1 MRFSLPL
8 VLFVSAALWFSC
20 GTPEGKNIETS
31 TEEGKIQRVEVVN
44 PAERSFTAELLIT
57 GTAMPNQKVMLHA
70 MEGGYVK
77 SIVKDI
83 GDKVYKGTV
92 IAELDNPELY
102 REMER
107 LSALSKAKKAIYD
120 RLKASIAQTP
130 DLTPPQVLEE
140 AEAEYLAANAELKGV
155 QDRVAFLRIT
165 APFTGIITQRFVDLG
180 ALVQSGISN
189 ANASAIVEIQEL
201 DPIRLT
207 IPLPE
212 ADAGTIKKGVEVTVT
227 FPELP
232 GESYSAKVS
241 RTAGVL
247 DFASKT
253 MQIEVDLSNPD
264 KKIKPGMYAKA
275 VMQLSSRENVLS
287 LPVTAQYIYED
298 ELFVLTVVND
308 QVVRVPLRKGLNN
321 KDFFEVLNTEIDSSS
336 QVIIQGKGL
345 VNEGQMVT
353 AVLNNDNQ

>member
-8 VLFVSAALWFSC
+8 VLFLSATLWVSC
-20 GTPEGKNIETS
+20 GAPEDENIETS
-31 TEEGKIQRVEVVN
+31 TKEGKIQKVEVVN
-44 PAERSFTAELLIT
+44 PAKRTFSADILIT
-57 GTAMPNQKVMLHA
+57 GTAMPNQRVMLHA
-70 MEGGYVK
+70 MEGGFVK
-77 SIVKDI
+77 TILKDI
-83 GDKVYKGTV
+83 GDKVQKGAV
-92 IAELDNPELY
+92 IAELDNPELH
-102 REMER
+102 RKAER
-107 LSALSKAKKAIYD
+107 LSALGEAKKAIYD
-120 RLKASIAQTP
+120 RLKESIDQTP

-140 AEAEYLAANAELKGV
+140 AEAAYLAVNAELKGV
-155 QDRVAFLRIT
+155 QERQAFLIIT

-180 ALVQSGISN
+180 TLVQSGISN
-189 ANASAIVEIQEL
+189 ANASAIVEIQDL

-212 ADAGTIKKGVEVTVT
+212 ADAGSVKKGVEVTVT

-232 GESYSAKVS
+232 GESYVAKVS

-247 DFASKT
+247 DFASRT

-264 KKIKPGMYAKA
+264 RNIKPGMYAKA

-298 ELFVLTVVND
+298 ELFVLSVVNG
-308 QVVRVPLRKGLNN
+308 QVVRVPLRKGLAN

-353 AVLNNDNQ
+353 AVLNNDSQ